1 MSQTKGAIMME
12 MLFEILPAILIPLA
26 ISIILPWIYGK
37 SKKEEN
43 ENEFITTTKY
53 PRRFTLCSVV
63 ALIITVTLFVVGTVL
78 ICVFEKDFPIHSW
91 IAFILSA
98 VFIIAIPLLLTLL
111 AFRTYEIIRTDGIL
125 VVRLFKNILV
135 KYFVMASYHFSSNQL
150 TVYDNQHKVLFGVY
164 DNRVGLKSLLN
175 QLDIKGI
182 FRE

>member
-1 MSQTKGAIMME
+1 MFFA
-12 MLFEILPAILIPLA
+12 ILPSILITMA
-26 ISIILPWIYGK
+26 IFLILPWIYGQ
-37 SKKEEN
+37 SKKEEA
-43 ENEFITTTKY
+43 ENGVITKTKY

-63 ALIITVTLFVVGTVL
+63 ALIITVILFVVGTVL
-78 ICVFEKDFPIHSW
+78 LCVFKKDFPTYSW

-125 VVRLFKNILV
+125 VVRLFGKKLI
-135 KYFVMASYHFSSNQL
+135 KYSEMASYHYSFNQL
-150 TVYDNQHKVLFGVY
+150 TVYDNKHKVLFGVY

-175 QLDIKGI
+175 QLDIKGV

>member
-1 MSQTKGAIMME
+1 MME

-43 ENEFITTTKY
+43 ENEFITITKY

-98 VFIIAIPLLLTLL
+98 VFIIAIPCIP
-111 AFRTYEIIRTDGIL
+111 YIRNHTN
-125 VVRLFKNILV
+125 RWNTRR
-135 KYFVMASYHFSSNQL
+135 SS
-150 TVYDNQHKVLFGVY
+150 V
-164 DNRVGLKSLLN
+164 
-175 QLDIKGI
+175 
-182 FRE
+182 